1 MKRLAAGLLALALI
15 PAAAACGS
23 DSSSSDETQ
32 TKSAAATAAS
42 DVPRLDTEEQR
53 ALDKVRQEFTAYCAD
68 KTKGEPVGSAALAES
83 LLDFGADTRT
93 ADGSTLGDA
102 LSKSRD
108 ELRRCGAK
116 KLAKRLDTA
125 IKAAA

>member
-23 DSSSSDETQ
+23 DSSDETQ
-32 TKSAAATAAS
+32 TKSAAATTAS
-42 DVPRLDTEEQR
+42 DVPRLDAEEQR
-53 ALDKVRQEFTAYCAD
+53 GLDKVRREFTAYCAD

-83 LLDFGADTRT
+83 LLDFGADVRT
-93 ADGSTLGDA
+93 ADGSTLGEA

-116 KLAKRLDTA
+116 KLAKRLDVA
-125 IKAAA
+125 LR

>member
-23 DSSSSDETQ
+23 DSSNETQ
-32 TKSAAATAAS
+32 TKSAAATTAS
-42 DVPRLDTEEQR
+42 DVPRLDAEEQR
-53 ALDKVRQEFTAYCAD
+53 ALDKIQQEFADYCAD

-83 LLDFGADTRT
+83 LLDFGADIRT
-93 ADGSTLGDA
+93 ADGSTLGEA

-108 ELRRCGAK
+108 QLRRCGAK
-116 KLAKRLDTA
+116 KLAKRLDSA
-125 IKAAA
+125 LK

>member
-23 DSSSSDETQ
+23 DSSDETQ
-32 TKSAAATAAS
+32 TKSAAANAAS
-42 DVPRLDTEEQR
+42 DVPRLDAEEQR
-53 ALDKVRQEFTAYCAD
+53 ALDKVQQAFAGYCAD

-83 LLDFGADTRT
+83 LLDFGASVET
-93 ADGSTLGDA
+93 ADGSTLGAA

-125 IKAAA
+125 IRGAA